1 MLTLILIFAGSL
13 ILAVD
18 PLTRHTI
25 VLSGAQRSELQKC
38 LNRFLEQRLQDEIE
52 GLLHCA
58 EQCLYAIFG
67 LLLLIG
73 SLIALIGQAL
83 IPDAK
88 NRQLQYHAKIS
99 VL

>member
-38 LNRFLEQRLQDEIE
+38 LNRFLEQRLQDKSKACPIVPSSAFTQY
-52 GLLHCA
+52 LPYY
-58 EQCLYAIFG
+58 CL
-67 LLLLIG
+67 
-73 SLIALIGQAL
+73 
-83 IPDAK
+83 
-88 NRQLQYHAKIS
+88 
-99 VL
+99 